1 MAEAPLSLEA
11 NGGTVA
17 SGLEDSTT
25 LPQTGASQGA
35 VFKRWRT
42 KENRPKLPAAYH
54 YQRQCLDLRQ
64 IQSVSNK

>member
-42 KENRPKLPAAYH
+42 KEDRPKLLAA